1 MKKTILFFSIIFIF
15 AFVLIGCQNNQV
27 VDNDNTDELSDK
39 IQEAASLVEI
49 PNTPIIDKEFYL
61 PTQIGEVSISWTSLN
76 EGVIK
81 IESDTAIVFDPEV
94 EIEVGLIGNF
104 SIENYSEN
112 VSFKVTVTPR
122 TPVIQAEISKK
133 IENFSIVES
142 TTEDIE
148 LPLEYDG
155 MTVSWKSSAI
165 SFIKNDGTVNRD
177 SKDRNVKL
185 TATFTYEGV
194 SLSKDY
200 YVKVLKYTNL
210 ELIEEIIETIELPTE
225 TNQDLNIYL
234 LKYYDYDIIGTWSSS
249 NEDIVSSNGDV
260 TLPEEDTVVEL
271 TVVLSL
277 GDDKMEKTFSVNVL
291 SKYAGKMHQIIHRAA
306 DLDPNR
312 FDDVRIKDDK
322 LVLAGGSSTGF
333 YLSGVIETMDFNEL
347 VVSWAAVSSKYETVE
362 VMVKVRVEG
371 EWSDFVTYH
380 PWGFGLEN
388 KCYDQKNDL
397 IELSTDEVKVLYNKY
412 ADAIIYKIILRGS
425 STHSPE
431 LSLISFA
438 LNNPNYTYNVDLTGI
453 PSETIYDVPKLYQGA
468 VPQIGNSIC
477 SPTTSTMLLKYKG
490 EDFSEFD
497 EYEHRY
503 IALKF
508 KDYGN
513 NIFGNWVY
521 NTVGISS
528 FGYNA
533 YVARMYS
540 IEELVKHLTTGGPVG
555 LSVKGQMTSNEKDYY
570 TAGHL
575 IVCVGYRYDENGNL
589 FLVCNDPNV
598 PNVLCEYTEY
608 VMKNTWRNIAYIV
621 E

>member
-81 IESDTAIVFDPEV
+81 IESNTAIVFDPEA

-155 MTVSWKSSAI
+155 MTVSWKSNAI

-322 LVLAGGSSTGF
+322 LVLAGGASTGF
-333 YLSGVIETMDFNEL
+333 YLSGVIETMEFNEL
-347 VVSWAAVSSKYETVE
+347 VVSWAAVSSKYKTVE

-371 EWSDFVTYH
+371 EWSDFVTYY

-388 KCYDQKNDL
+388 KCHNQKNDL

-412 ADAIIYKIILRGS
+412 ADAIIYKIILRGL
-425 STHSPE
+425 STQSPE

-438 LNNPNYTYNVDLTGI
+438 LNNPNYIYNVDLTGI

-608 VMKNTWRNIAYIV
+608 VMKNTWRNVAYIV

>member
-15 AFVLIGCQNNQV
+15 AFVMIGCQNNQV

-39 IQEAASLVEI
+39 IQEAASLVKI

-142 TTEDIE
+142 TIEDIE

-155 MTVSWKSSAI
+155 MTVSWESSAI
-165 SFIKNDGTVNRD
+165 RIIKNDGTVNRD
-177 SKDRNVKL
+177 VKDRNVKL

-291 SKYAGKMHQIIHRAA
+291 SKYSGKMHQIIHRAA

-322 LVLAGGSSTGF
+322 LVLAGGASTGF
-333 YLSGVIETMDFNEL
+333 YLSGVIETMEFNEL
-347 VVSWAAVSSKYETVE
+347 VVSWAAVSSKYKTVE

-371 EWSDFVTYH
+371 EWSDFVTYY

-388 KCYDQKNDL
+388 KCHNQKNDL

-425 STHSPE
+425 STQSPE

-438 LNNPNYTYNVDLTGI
+438 LNNPNYIYNVDLTGI

-608 VMKNTWRNIAYIV
+608 VMKNTWRNVAYIV

>member
-81 IESDTAIVFDPEV
+81 IESNTAIVFDPDV

-165 SFIKNDGTVNRD
+165 RIIKDDGTVNRD
-177 SKDRNVKL
+177 VKDRNVKL
-185 TATFTYEGV
+185 TATFTYDGV

-200 YVKVLKYTNL
+200 YVTVLKYTNL
-210 ELIEEIIETIELPTE
+210 ELLEEIIETIELPTE
-225 TNQDLNIYL
+225 TNQDLNLYL

-249 NEDIVSSNGDV
+249 NEDIVSSKGDV

-291 SKYAGKMHQIIHRAA
+291 SKYAGKMHQVIHRAA

-347 VVSWAAVSSKYETVE
+347 VVSWAAVSSKYTTVE
-362 VMVKVRVEG
+362 VMVQVRVEG

-388 KCYDQKNDL
+388 KCHNQKNDL
-397 IELSTDEVKVLYNKY
+397 IELSTDEVKVLNKKY
-412 ADAIIYKIILRGS
+412 ADAIIYKIILRGA
-425 STHSPE
+425 STQSPE

-438 LNNPNYTYNVDLTGI
+438 LNNPNYIYNVDLTGI

-490 EDFSEFD
+490 EDFSQFD

-528 FGYNA
+528 YGYNA

>member
-81 IESDTAIVFDPEV
+81 IESNTAIVFDPDV

-133 IENFSIVES
+133 LENFSIVES

-155 MTVSWKSSAI
+155 MTVSWKSNAI
-165 SFIKNDGTVNRD
+165 RIIKDDGTVNRD
-177 SKDRNVKL
+177 VKDRNVKL
-185 TATFTYEGV
+185 TATFTYDGV

-200 YVKVLKYTNL
+200 YVTVLKYTNL
-210 ELIEEIIETIELPTE
+210 ELLEEIIETIELPTE
-225 TNQDLNIYL
+225 TNQDLNLYL

-249 NEDIVSSNGDV
+249 NEDIVSSKGDV

-277 GDDKMEKTFSVNVL
+277 GDDKMEKTFSVNIL
-291 SKYAGKMHQIIHRAA
+291 SKYAGKMHQIIHRAT

-322 LVLAGGSSTGF
+322 LVLGGSSTGF
-333 YLSGVIETMDFNEL
+333 YLSGVIETMEFNEL
-347 VVSWAAVSSKYETVE
+347 VVSWAAVSSEYATVE

-371 EWSDFVTYH
+371 EWSDFVTYY
-380 PWGFGLEN
+380 PWGFGLQN
-388 KCYDQKNDL
+388 KCHNQKNDL

-425 STHSPE
+425 STQSPE

-438 LNNPNYTYNVDLTGI
+438 LNNPNYIYNVDLTGI
-453 PSETIYDVPKLYQGA
+453 PSETIYDVPKLYQGS

-555 LSVKGQMTSNEKDYY
+555 LSVKGQMTSNEKNYY

-608 VMKNTWRNIAYIV
+608 VMENTWRNIAYIV

>member
-1 MKKTILFFSIIFIF
+1 MKKTILFLGMIFLLS
-15 AFVLIGCQNNQV
+15 FVLIGCQNEE
-27 VDNDNTDELSDK
+27 DEEKDNTNKLSDK

-81 IESDTAIVFDPEV
+81 IDYNTAIVFDPEV

-112 VSFKVTVTPR
+112 ISFKVTVTPR

-148 LPLEYDG
+148 LPLEFDG
-155 MTVSWKSSAI
+155 MTISWKSNAK
-165 SFIKNDGTVNRD
+165 SFIKDDGTVNRD
-177 SKDRNVKL
+177 VKDRNVKL
-185 TATFTYEGV
+185 TATFTYDGV

-210 ELIEEIIETIELPTE
+210 ELIEMVSNTIELPTE
-225 TNQDLNIYL
+225 TNQDLNLII
-234 LKYYDYDIIGTWSSS
+234 YYDYDVIASWKSS
-249 NEDIVSSNGDV
+249 NEEVVASNGEV
-260 TLPEEDTVVEL
+260 TLPEEDTVVKI

-277 GDDKMEKTFSVNVL
+277 GEDTMEKTFDVNIL
-291 SKYAGKMHQIIHRAA
+291 NKNAGKMHQIIQRAPEM
-306 DLDPNR
+306 DPNR
-312 FDDVRIKDDK
+312 FDDVRIKDEK
-322 LVLAGGSSTGF
+322 LVLTNGASVGF

-347 VVSWAAVSSKYETVE
+347 VVSWAAVSSKYATVE
-362 VMVKVRVEG
+362 VMVQVRVEG
-371 EWSDFVTYH
+371 VWSEFVTYH

-397 IELSTDEVKVLYNKY
+397 IKLTTDEIFVLNNKF
-412 ADAIIYKIILRGS
+412 ADAIIYKVILR
-425 STHSPE
+425 STSVISPE
-431 LSLISFA
+431 LSLVSFA
-438 LNNPNYTYNVDLTGI
+438 LNNPSYTYKVDLSGI
-453 PSETIYDVPKLYQGA
+453 PTQTIYDVPRLYQGA
-468 VPQIGNSIC
+468 VPTIGNSIC

-497 EYEHRY
+497 EFEHRY

-540 IEELVKHLTTGGPVG
+540 IDELVKHLTTGGPVG

-589 FLVCNDPNV
+589 FIVCNDPNV
-598 PNVLCEYTEY
+598 PNVLCEYTEN
-608 VMKNTWRNIAYIV
+608 VMRNTWRNVAYIV

>member
-1 MKKTILFFSIIFIF
+1 MKKTILFFSIIFML
-15 AFVLIGCQNNQV
+15 AFVLIGCQNDQV

-81 IESDTAIVFDPEV
+81 IDYNTAIVFDPDV

-112 VSFKVTVTPR
+112 VSFIVTVTPR

-142 TTEDIE
+142 TIEDIE

-177 SKDRNVKL
+177 VKDRNVKL
-185 TATFTYEGV
+185 TATFTYDGV

-225 TNQDLNIYL
+225 TNQDLNLYL

-249 NEDIVSSNGDV
+249 NEDIVSSKGDV

-291 SKYAGKMHQIIHRAA
+291 SKYAGKMHQVIHRAA

-347 VVSWAAVSSKYETVE
+347 VVSWAAVSSKYNTVE

-388 KCYDQKNDL
+388 KCHNQKNDL
-397 IELSTDEVKVLYNKY
+397 IELSTDEVKVLNKKY

-425 STHSPE
+425 TKSPE

-438 LNNPNYTYNVDLTGI
+438 LNNPNYIYNVDLTGI

-468 VPQIGNSIC
+468 VPTIGNSIC

-540 IEELVKHLTTGGPVG
+540 LEELVKHLTTGGPVG

-589 FLVCNDPNV
+589 FFVCNDPNV

-608 VMKNTWRNIAYIV
+608 VMKNTWRNVAYIV

>member
-15 AFVLIGCQNNQV
+15 AFLLIGCQNNQV

-122 TPVIQAEISKK
+122 IPVIQAEISKK

-165 SFIKNDGTVNRD
+165 RIIKDDGTVNRD
-177 SKDRNVKL
+177 VKDRNVKL

-225 TNQDLNIYL
+225 TNQDLNMYL

-249 NEDIVSSNGDV
+249 NEDIVSSKGDV

-291 SKYAGKMHQIIHRAA
+291 SKYAGKMHQIIHRAT

-347 VVSWAAVSSKYETVE
+347 VVSWAAVSSKYNTVE

-380 PWGFGLEN
+380 PWGFGLQN
-388 KCYDQKNDL
+388 KCHNQKNDL

-412 ADAIIYKIILRGS
+412 ADAIIYKIILRGL
-425 STHSPE
+425 STQSPE

-608 VMKNTWRNIAYIV
+608 VMENTWRNIAYIV

>member
-81 IESDTAIVFDPEV
+81 IESNTAIIFDPDV

-142 TTEDIE
+142 TIEDIE

-165 SFIKNDGTVNRD
+165 RIIKDDGTVNRD
-177 SKDRNVKL
+177 VKDRNVKL
-185 TATFTYEGV
+185 TATFTYDGV

-200 YVKVLKYTNL
+200 YVTVLKYTNL
-210 ELIEEIIETIELPTE
+210 ELLEEIIETIELPTE
-225 TNQDLNIYL
+225 TNQDLNLYL

-277 GDDKMEKTFSVNVL
+277 GDDKMEKTFSVNIL
-291 SKYAGKMHQIIHRAA
+291 SKYAGKMHQIIHRAT

-322 LVLAGGSSTGF
+322 LVLGGSSTGF

-347 VVSWAAVSSKYETVE
+347 VVSWAAVSSEYETVE

-371 EWSDFVTYH
+371 EWSDFVTYY
-380 PWGFGLEN
+380 PWGFGLQN
-388 KCYDQKNDL
+388 KCHNQKNDL

-425 STHSPE
+425 STQSPE

-438 LNNPNYTYNVDLTGI
+438 LNNPNYIYNVDLTGI

-555 LSVKGQMTSNEKDYY
+555 LSVKGQMTSNEKNYY

-608 VMKNTWRNIAYIV
+608 VMENTWRNIAYIV